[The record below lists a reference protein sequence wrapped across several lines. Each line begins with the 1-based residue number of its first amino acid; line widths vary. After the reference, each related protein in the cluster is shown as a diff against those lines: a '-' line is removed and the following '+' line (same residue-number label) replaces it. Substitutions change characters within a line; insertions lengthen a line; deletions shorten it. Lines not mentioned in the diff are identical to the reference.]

1 MDLTTLIVSS
11 IVMIV
16 VGIGFIYLIA
26 GRKKK
31 IESPIEWFG
40 FGLSMVLILFA
51 GVLLTLGFTI
61 GNTVHGPFAVQKN
74 SIGEAAP
81 PLSFKLLNSNETRTL
96 ADYKGEVVLLNF
108 WATWCPPCLD
118 EMPDLNRIYAEY
130 REQGLRVITIS
141 DENPEDLIKFNE
153 YIPLDT
159 ESGYIADGNALPMPY
174 VKMMDGRPESYVID
188 RDGVIREFILGARNY
203 TFFKASIAPYINT
216 ESVNG

>member
-1 MDLTTLIVSS
+1 MDLTTLMGSS

-16 VGIGFIYLIA
+16 VGLGFIYLIA
-26 GRKKK
+26 GRRKK
-31 IESPIEWFG
+31 IQSPVEWFG

-61 GNTVHGPFAVQKN
+61 GDTVRGPFAVQKT
-74 SIGEAAP
+74 SVGQPAP
-81 PLSFKLLNSNETRTL
+81 PISFKLLKTDETRSL
-96 ADYKGEVVLLNF
+96 ADYKGEVILLNF

-118 EMPDLNRIYAEY
+118 EMPDLNRIYE
-130 REQGLRVITIS
+130 EFKGQGVRVITIS
-141 DENPEDLIKFNE
+141 DESRDDLIAFNN

-159 ESGYIADGNALPMPY
+159 ESGYITDGNALPMPY

-188 RDGVIREFILGARNY
+188 QDGIIREFILGARNY
-203 TFFKASIAPYINT
+203 TFFRASIAPYLRS